1 MADKSQ
7 QELLDEQKKNCIFCR
22 IIAGEIPSKKVY
34 EDDSFLAIL
43 DINPV
48 VPGHVL
54 LMPKEHIPIL
64 AIMPEEIQ
72 KNLFALASK
81 LSAAISDAMIVQKMT
96 IVCQSGYAA
105 GQKPPFH
112 VMLHL
117 LPREKG
123 DGLEKFDLEKQ
134 DVMQADALALVQVFE
149 QTTKQVLAHVG
160 REDLLTQ
167 HHIHKKHDAPT
178 EYSPVASPAFEF
190 SEPTTSAIPTVP
202 TPASIPIHTSIPTPA
217 SEDAILQNTAKSLS
231 SDEQVVEFNSTN
243 EALEHVLAVSP
254 DLRRFI
260 VMQPDLVEDYIKKSP
275 KLQKLFEGINIYAL
289 SKALRYQDE
298 QQLKR
303 DAANAVPGEI
313 SDESDSS
320 EPAYSKS
327 SSSKTSSSDEEIG
340 AKDMS
345 ETALFAFIDS
355 NEGLRMWL
363 LEHPKELA
371 DNINKNPKLQRFFSD
386 VDIAELAKR
395 YRGHVMRGGRK

>member
-1 MADKSQ
+1 MAEKTQ
-7 QELLDEQKKNCIFCR
+7 QELLEEQKKNCIFCR

-34 EDDSFLAIL
+34 EDEKFLAIL

-64 AIMPEEIQ
+64 AITPEQ
-72 KNLFALASK
+72 LQRDLFSLAAK
-81 LSAAISDAMIVQKMT
+81 LSSAISDAMIAQKLT

-123 DGLEKFDLEKQ
+123 DALEKFDLAKQ
-134 DVMQADALALVQVFE
+134 DVNQADALALVPVFE

-167 HHIHKKHDAPT
+167 HHIHKKHDVAESTVPVQESKPVAPVHEPVSAPT
-178 EYSPVASPAFEF
+178 PLVAPAPPVAPA
-190 SEPTTSAIPTVP
+190 P
-202 TPASIPIHTSIPTPA
+202 
-217 SEDAILQNTAKSLS
+217 EDAVLKNTAKAIS
-231 SDEQVVEFNSTN
+231 SDEQVVEFDSPS

-260 VMQPDLVEDYIKKSP
+260 IMQPELVEDYIKKSP
-275 KLQKLFEGINIYAL
+275 KLQKLFEGININAL
-289 SKALRYQDE
+289 SAALKYQDA
-298 QQLKR
+298 QQQRR
-303 DAANAVPGEI
+303 DAANAQAADVEGVDSESESESGSNDGSSRAGSSG
-313 SDESDSS
+313 SDEVT
-320 EPAYSKS
+320 AR
-327 SSSKTSSSDEEIG
+327 
-340 AKDMS
+340 DMS
-345 ETALFAFIDS
+345 ESALFSFIDS

-371 DNINKNPKLQRFFSD
+371 DNINKNPKLQRFFSGVD
-386 VDIAELAKR
+386 VVELAKR
-395 YRGHVMRGGRK
+395 YRGYVMRGGRK